1 MNHLNYSLYILSI
14 NMSTLLLIKLFIILI
29 STKFSFAVIANPNP
43 FYETQIDNSQIQLY
57 VKGDEHYSWLEDT
70 NGFSV
75 SREIVPSLAS
85 DGTIISNTKIVYN
98 NISET
103 GDIIPTDYLVGDVNP
118 YNLNLQ
124 VYDKVHINHRRRRQ
138 ITQNRV
144 LQQVVGNFNIL
155 MVMVKWSDCNYN
167 LPNTSELNPLY
178 NGYAHSVKDLY
189 LQMSYGKLIMN
200 TTFSDWIT
208 VSITESA
215 AAQGMCYGCI
225 FHSAL
230 IEALT
235 KVDNSFN
242 LANYNAISFI
252 HSGVAAE
259 FNGDRTNH
267 IWSHEWSIP
276 IWTSK
281 SSKQVSS
288 YFITSVWWGTYK
300 NEIARIGTSAH
311 EFGHYLGLPDL
322 YDIDGDGYGLG
333 KYSLMA
339 NSWGFDSSQNYPGF
353 MDAWCRYQLGWSN
366 VIEIKNSGNYSIQSV
381 GNSSDIYKI
390 SVGFP
395 DSEYL
400 LIENRQAIGY
410 DKTLPEGGLAIY
422 HIDESTKS
430 PYTQGYP
437 LQNGWPANG
446 KHYKVALLQAD
457 GLYELERM
465 FNQGKIGDFYHSG
478 AQLNANTI
486 PSTQTYQNGIVSNT
500 GINIIASSP
509 SSYNMYFNVYLPQ
522 CFDGIKNGD
531 ELMIDCGGLYCKSC
545 ETKTIIVSTPP
556 TTTTV
561 TLPTTITVPT
571 TIPTTVTTFY
581 TFTNTATITDYTT
594 ITIYPVSLSIKKITL
609 TQPKVG
615 TTFTGVVT
623 ISVVDDRGNI
633 VNGIVVT
640 GYFINNQTMYKVKGG
655 NKIQCNANWKMYNP
669 NLIFCISSITQVGY
683 TFDKNTCI
691 KMKK

>member
-1 MNHLNYSLYILSI
+1 
-14 NMSTLLLIKLFIILI
+14 MSTLLIKLFIILI
-29 STKFSFAVIANPNP
+29 STTKFAFAVIANPNP

-70 NGFSV
+70 NGFYV

-85 DGTIISNTKIVYN
+85 DGTTISNVKIVYN

-103 GDIIPTDYLVGDVNP
+103 GEIIPTEYLVGNVNP
-118 YNLNLQ
+118 FNLNLQ
-124 VYDKVHINHRRRRQ
+124 VSEKVHTNQRRRRQ
-138 ITQNRV
+138 VTQNRL

-155 MVMVKWSDCNYN
+155 MVMIKWADCNYN
-167 LPNTSELNPLY
+167 LPNIGDLNTIY
-178 NGYAHSVKDLY
+178 NGDIHSVKNLY
-189 LQMSYGKLIMN
+189 SQMSYGKLIMN
-200 TTFSDWIT
+200 TTFSDWVN
-208 VSITESA
+208 VSVTEST
-215 AAQGMCYGCI
+215 AAQGMCYGCT
-225 FHSAL
+225 FHNSL
-230 IEALT
+230 IEALA
-235 KVDNSFN
+235 KVDNLFN
-242 LANYNAISFI
+242 LANYNAIGFI
-252 HSGVAAE
+252 HSGIAAE
-259 FNGDRTNH
+259 FNGDRTNY
-267 IWSHEWSIP
+267 IWSHQWSIP

-281 SSKQVSS
+281 SFKQVSN

-322 YDIDGDGYGLG
+322 YDIDGDGFGLG

-353 MDAWCRYQLGWSN
+353 MDAWCRYQLGWGN
-366 VIEIKNSGNYSIQSV
+366 VIEISNSGNYSIQYV
-381 GNSSDIYKI
+381 GNSLDFYKI
-390 SVGFP
+390 SIGFP
-395 DSEYL
+395 DGEYL
-400 LIENRQAIGY
+400 LVENRQPIGY
-410 DKTLPEGGLAIY
+410 DRTLPEGGLAIY
-422 HIDESTKS
+422 HIDEKTKS

-478 AQLNANTI
+478 AQLNSNTN
-486 PSTQTYQNGIVSNT
+486 PSTQTYQNGILSNT
-500 GINIIASSP
+500 GIKIIVP
-509 SSYNMYFNVYLPQ
+509 SIPSDNMYFTVDLPQ

-531 ELMIDCGGLYCKSC
+531 EIMIDCGGSFCKSC
-545 ETKTIIVSTPP
+545 ETTTLTV
-556 TTTTV
+556 TTTPT
-561 TLPTTITVPT
+561 PTTITVPT
-571 TIPTTVTTFY
+571 TITLPTIVPTTITTFY
-581 TFTNTATITDYTT
+581 TFTNTATVTDYTT
-594 ITIYPVSLSIKKITL
+594 ITIYPVPLTIRKITM

-623 ISVVDDRGNI
+623 ISVVDDKGNI
-633 VNGIVVT
+633 INGAIVT

-655 NKIQCNANWKMYNP
+655 NRIQCNANWKMYNP